1 MSIIE
6 SIRQFLRTYEPL
18 ANGRLNIDF
27 LPEKAQAYS
36 VFQEPCESTVGS
48 YITGKPKRQCI
59 FVLASKEVHS
69 SEIDQNAV
77 NLEFYDDFAYWMQ
90 EQNIARNFPKLDRY
104 EVTSIETTSPGY
116 LYVNEINDTA
126 QYRIQCRMLYE

>member
-6 SIRQFLRTYEPL
+6 SIRQFIRHYEPL
-18 ANGRLNIDF
+18 KSGRLNIDF
-27 LPEKAQAYS
+27 LPEEAQAYS
-36 VFQEPCESTVGS
+36 VFMEPCESTVS
-48 YITGKPKRQCI
+48 CYITGKPKRQCV

-69 SEIDQNAV
+69 NEIDQNAV

-90 EQNIARNFPKLDRY
+90 KQNLARNFPKLDRY

-126 QYRIQCRMLYE
+126 QYRIQCRMTYE

>member
-27 LPEKAQAYS
+27 LPEEAQTYS
-36 VFQEPCESTVGS
+36 VFQEPCESNLGH

-69 SEIDQNAV
+69 SEIDQNSV
-77 NLEFYDDFAYWMQ
+77 NLEFYDDFASWMQ
-90 EQNIARNFPKLDRY
+90 EQNIAGNFPQLDRY